1 MPSEPVADVVCIA
14 MVQSH
19 ADGAVEEE
27 FEIGE
32 PVGVDEVAGFL
43 EGVVDVGVG
52 FGIVQVHAKSVLDV
66 RKIKIFYEVGWG
78 SWIYV
83 WMTDAGN

>member
-1 MPSEPVADVVCIA
+1 MPAEPITDVVCIA

-19 ADGAVEEE
+19 ADRAIEEE

-52 FGIVQVHAKSVLDV
+52 FGVV
-66 RKIKIFYEVGWG
+66 
-78 SWIYV
+78 
-83 WMTDAGN
+83 